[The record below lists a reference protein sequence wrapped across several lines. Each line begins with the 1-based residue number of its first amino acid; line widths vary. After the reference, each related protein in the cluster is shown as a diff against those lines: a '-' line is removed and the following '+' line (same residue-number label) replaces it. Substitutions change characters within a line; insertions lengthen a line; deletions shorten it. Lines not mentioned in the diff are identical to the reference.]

1 MAGGKA
7 GNAISKLCTDRATR
21 IGWVDSSGELFV
33 AHWDGE
39 MTNKSWKRN
48 MFRHVKTQNYKE

>member
-21 IGWVDSSGELFV
+21 IGWVDSSGEPFV
-33 AHWDGE
+33 AQWDGE
-39 MTNKSWKRN
+39 MTNKS
-48 MFRHVKTQNYKE
+48 